1 MADKKAQSREKILEA
16 ARKAMILRGVA
27 DPSVSEVM
35 GAAGMT
41 VGGFY
46 AHFDSKD
53 ALMLEAFS
61 QLLGQR
67 RALLDQVDPS
77 LPGEERRALMA
88 RYYLSRNH
96 RDAEDR
102 ACPLPTAL
110 GEMGR
115 LPEAFREVLTE
126 HVQLLVGQLAD
137 NPQDTDKALA
147 DLALMIGGLALGR
160 ALGQTELS
168 DRILR
173 AAKAAVR

>member
-1 MADKKAQSREKILEA
+1 MLARKARSRERILEA
-16 ARKAMILRGVA
+16 ARKAMIQRGVA

-53 ALMLEAFS
+53 ALMLEAFN
-61 QLLGQR
+61 QLLGER
-67 RALLDQVDPS
+67 RALFDQVDPS
-77 LPGEERRALMA
+77 LPTAERRALMA
-88 RYYLSRNH
+88 RYYLSRQH

-115 LPEAFREVLTE
+115 LPEAFRHALTE
-126 HVQLLVGQLAD
+126 HVQLLLAQLAD
-137 NPQDTDKALA
+137 RPEDTDQALA

-160 ALGQTELS
+160 ALGPTELS

>member
-1 MADKKAQSREKILEA
+1 MLDKKAQSRERILEA
-16 ARKAMILRGVA
+16 ARKAMIQRGVA

-61 QLLGQR
+61 QLLGER
-67 RALLDQVDPS
+67 RGLLDQVDPS
-77 LPGEERRALMA
+77 LSAPERRALMA
-88 RYYLSRNH
+88 TYYLSRKH

-110 GEMGR
+110 AEMGR
-115 LPEAFREVLTE
+115 LPEAFRSVLTE
-126 HVQLLVGQLAD
+126 HLELLVAQLAD
-137 NPQDTDKALA
+137 RPEDTDTALA

-160 ALGQTELS
+160 ALGPGDLS